1 MRHERSDHI
10 DELCQAG
17 DVHAIGV
24 PQQRVEEPAD
34 QQRVL
39 EVVDLFEQLRR
50 DGATAVGGLP
60 VTRPI
65 PDVPLVERQPQPL
78 ARFVEALHVVADR
91 GDLVNVAI
99 HVEVHRQVARGA
111 VPGDRWRVAVVGV
124 E

>member
-24 PQQRVEEPAD
+24 PQQRVEEAAD

-50 DGATAVGGLP
+50 DGAAAVGGLP

-65 PDVPLVERQPQPL
+65 PDVPFVERQPQTL
-78 ARFVEALHVVADR
+78 ARFLQPLHVVADR
-91 GDLVNVAI
+91 GDLANVPI

-111 VPGDRWRVAVVGV
+111 VPGERRRVAVVGV